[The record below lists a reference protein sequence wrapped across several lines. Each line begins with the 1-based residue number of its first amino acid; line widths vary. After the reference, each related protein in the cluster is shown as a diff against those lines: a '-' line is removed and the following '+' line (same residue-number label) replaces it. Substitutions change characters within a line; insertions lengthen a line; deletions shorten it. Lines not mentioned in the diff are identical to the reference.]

1 MRTDFVLDALEQA
14 LYARQPDLADQHL
27 DAWLGRWK
35 PLAVLGVEA
44 GNCLAQ
50 ACHALHYLSAG
61 HVIGRVEDE
70 TGLLL
75 GVLAVNVRE
84 GLAGASDEQMC
95 EWQPVGS
102 EKSLAGVGTLAG
114 RLEGVRRAVCEG
126 ARAMNTFGHRRA
138 PQDHQDARALRQ

>member
-1 MRTDFVLDALEQA
+1 MLPAADRVLALAGALAQAIELPGVGWFKPQTGEQA
-14 LYARQPDLADQHL
+14 IQR
-27 DAWLGRWK
+27 
-35 PLAVLGVEA
+35 LGVEA

-50 ACHALHYLSAG
+50 QCHALHYLSAG

-102 EKSLAGVGTLAG
+102 EKSMVGVGTLAG

-126 ARAMNTFGHRRA
+126 ARGLNTFGHRRV